1 MVAHWSIAKEDV
13 MSCYDALP
21 RNGGSIYFTDGGSPS
36 APIPLCKATDPQGC
50 GIWVM
55 GALDPNYS
63 NPPPGWR
70 HRKGAVNFVGVGGSC
85 AFAFALTPQVCT
97 SGGGRDA
104 NHPELWLSDVSAFSF
119 SSIFLSG
126 SHDPAYIGVDSTQSF
141 TDINAAS
148 WDLKFDNVFFGV
160 NPVVGAGP
168 SILIAS
174 TSGWNFFN
182 HCQFQGNGQEVAT
195 NSCLRTSGVT
205 TCTGVAL
212 YPPKAIVL
220 PTSWS
225 GTMHLGVFG
234 ASDPSF
240 DGIQSA
246 TITSS
251 KTFTYSQPGLP
262 NSSATRVLASS
273 DAAQGMLVNP
283 AGKRGLGNGM
293 LKVENSFLAGSGIRV
308 YIGENGGG
316 IQAINPFQEDGSS
329 PVVHIIGC
337 LSGSD
342 IENAYVSDS
351 GMTAV
356 WIDAPSSCLRPPY
369 VLNSTVAGPAILAG
383 NSAPMGS
390 TSGVLTTT
398 SPAALGQQGIA
409 GNRVFSQ
416 VDGARRG
423 FGPVAARFVNLAKTL
438 PANWITT
445 RGCATPTSI
454 TTADPS
460 GGSNAGTYSGGSG
473 LLYACFYVNTAITV
487 SAGDAF
493 AFGSWVRSD
502 RANGFQNSVPVEISS
517 NGAAIKFQRGGGM
530 VFAQPGI
537 AGGGEWDWVWALA
550 NVTVGGTGTLSFFG
564 LGGPSHPTD
573 FFAPV
578 LVYIPFGTMTANELA
593 EFALHLQTYRSD
605 AKAGQ
610 VSLLPGE
617 QFKADSIQVGDGPII
632 TSGLGPPK
640 GSASPGSI
648 YLRRDGAR
656 GATFYIYEKDGWK
669 AQF

>member
-1 MVAHWSIAKEDV
+1 MKTDFLILFLFINPLGAYAQSVCYASPSGNDGNDGSYWSLAKGDV
-13 MSCYDALP
+13 MACYDALP
-21 RNGGSIYFTDGGSPS
+21 PSGGAIYFTDGGSPR
-36 APIPLCKATDPQGC
+36 APIPLCKATDPHGC

-55 GALDPNYS
+55 GARDPNYS

-70 HRKGAVNFVGVGGSC
+70 HGKGAVNFVGVGGSC

-104 NHPELWLSDVSAFSF
+104 NHPELWLSDVSVFSF
-119 SSIFLSG
+119 SNISLSG
-126 SHDPAYIGVDSTQSF
+126 SHVPAYIGVDSTQSF

-168 SILIAS
+168 SMLIAS

-182 HCQFQGNGQEVAT
+182 HCQFQGNGQEIAN
-195 NSCLRTSGVT
+195 NSCSRTSGVT

-225 GTMHLGVFG
+225 GTMNLGVFG

-293 LKVENSFLAGSGIRV
+293 LKVENSFLAGSSIRV

-316 IQAINPFQEDGSS
+316 IQAINPFQEGGSS

-351 GMTAV
+351 GMTSV

-445 RGCATPTSI
+445 R
-454 TTADPS
+454 
-460 GGSNAGTYSGGSG
+460 
-473 LLYACFYVNTAITV
+473 
-487 SAGDAF
+487 
-493 AFGSWVRSD
+493 WVRNAYFHHDSGPVWWIKCGNIFGGIGSSLCLFLCQHFFYCVC
-502 RANGFQNSVPVEISS
+502 RRCLCIWSVGS
-517 NGAAIKFQRGGGM
+517 
-530 VFAQPGI
+530 
-537 AGGGEWDWVWALA
+537 
-550 NVTVGGTGTLSFFG
+550 VG
-564 LGGPSHPTD
+564 
-573 FFAPV
+573 
-578 LVYIPFGTMTANELA
+578 
-593 EFALHLQTYRSD
+593 
-605 AKAGQ
+605 
-610 VSLLPGE
+610 
-617 QFKADSIQVGDGPII
+617 
-632 TSGLGPPK
+632 
-640 GSASPGSI
+640 
-648 YLRRDGAR
+648 
-656 GATFYIYEKDGWK
+656 
-669 AQF
+669 